1 MPSISAITKAENIR
15 KVCQETRNV
24 CLITERYKNTQ
35 ELFTLKPVTPT
46 CLKQVE
52 GFQKKNGENCI
63 TKPLLAVKTS

>member
-46 CLKQVE
+46 CLKQVK
-52 GFQKKNGENCI
+52 GLKKKWG
-63 TKPLLAVKTS
+63 KLHHQTSSGC